1 MRRIA
6 AALGVDVADVDEF
19 REEDEP
25 PAQADHRE
33 RPGHQVRHAPRRRGR
48 AAGPPGGGLIRGRP
62 TAAGGM
68 RAAPLTLLLRPLGRR
83 LAGRGLA
90 GATAIWRRMAR
101 GAGARTR
108 PGGPPRCS
116 G

>member
-33 RPGHQVRHAPRRRGR
+33 RPGHQVRHAPR
-48 AAGPPGGGLIRGRP
+48 P
-62 TAAGGM
+62 AAGGM
-68 RAAPLTLLLRPLGRR
+68 RAAPLTLLLRPLGWR